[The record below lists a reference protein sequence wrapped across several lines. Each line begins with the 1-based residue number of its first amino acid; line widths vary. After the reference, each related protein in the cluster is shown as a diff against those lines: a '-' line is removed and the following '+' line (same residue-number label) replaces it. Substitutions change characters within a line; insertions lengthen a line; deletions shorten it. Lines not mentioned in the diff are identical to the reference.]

1 MLLLVASVLVIHDFI
16 VLKLLLAGHA
26 VPTIL
31 YCIIGLGLEL
41 YVHRNT
47 STVCISRLGLLSKKK
62 N

>member
-16 VLKLLLAGHA
+16 VLKLLIASHA

-31 YCIIGLGLEL
+31 CCIIGLELEL

-47 STVCISRLGLLSKKK
+47 STVYLSRLGLLSREK